1 MRSNRLRLA
10 KRLTAVGMC
19 VLAFGVLL
27 LIIKLTMIIAW
38 YGGIVAI
45 AGLILLA
52 GGWIL
57 RRV

>member
-1 MRSNRLRLA
+1 MAHEIESIA
-10 KRLTAVGMC
+10 PGQAIDGMC

-38 YGGIVAI
+38 YGGVVAI